1 MDFDA
6 APAGG
11 QDHIDLSALGITF
24 ADLTVTT
31 VAGGTQVAYGADTI
45 VLQGVNAGG
54 DQRYRLQL
62 LRSAVQLPPVRFQA
76 RLEPHYSRGRS
87 GTKHIATCSRRCTAS
102 YASRRLRRTQ
112 QEKPRCLL
120 WGNSPSRQWSRN
132 GRSAA
137 VNGHSSGARGME
149 QLRSNR
155 AEVSMAEWEP
165 RLNRKKRTESEGE
178 GSTAPFAAQI
188 VQAFLAAR
196 CNQYP
201 KTRANTLYDLAQIL
215 APRESI
221 SAPRYACGQRSL
233 MASRSRCLSCSVLGP
248 VLMPPC
254 SLQRAAAAPA
264 RRLAGFP
271 CRTGEGAT
279 GLPPAVRLA
288 PILRDQEVERAG
300 LDHRL
305 CALLRAEKGGCVRH
319 QSP

>member
-1 MDFDA
+1 MLQRLALPTSTSEIGCAVASAVPSPLGTALRSRPIQHEAHCYLLASMYRFLCLSTVA
-6 APAGG
+6 ESSARQASMSLVG
-11 QDHIDLSALGITF
+11 QD
-24 ADLTVTT
+24 
-31 VAGGTQVAYGADTI
+31 
-45 VLQGVNAGG
+45 
-54 DQRYRLQL
+54 
-62 LRSAVQLPPVRFQA
+62 
-76 RLEPHYSRGRS
+76 
-87 GTKHIATCSRRCTAS
+87 
-102 YASRRLRRTQ
+102 
-112 QEKPRCLL
+112 
-120 WGNSPSRQWSRN
+120 SPSRQWSRN